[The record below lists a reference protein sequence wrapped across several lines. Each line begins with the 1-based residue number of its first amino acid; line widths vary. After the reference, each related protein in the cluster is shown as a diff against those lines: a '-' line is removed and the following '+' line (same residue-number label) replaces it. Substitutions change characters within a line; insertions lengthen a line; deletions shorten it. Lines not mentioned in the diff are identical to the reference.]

1 VPGLIAGGPDDDLE
15 VHHLVLTGT
24 NREIGAHL
32 ATMALDRHR
41 VVPATGGDPL
51 VTRARRRWYRREWP
65 AHHERMRGVA
75 DVHRLAIDDDSVE
88 LGLLAYLG
96 AAPSCSVAWLP
107 PSTVAGGHATLSR
120 NFDFPTGTLTEIL
133 GGEAQPGELP
143 MTARPYV
150 VETHPTDGG
159 PACLFVCAYELLGG
173 CIDGVNDEGLVVAL
187 LADDESTG
195 ADPTLAP
202 AVGLNEIQ
210 LLRFLLETCATTG
223 EAREALLS
231 AKQHWMFLPCHYL
244 VADASGDSFVWERTA
259 NREHLVEGRG
269 EVQVVTNH
277 LLHGRPTPDDLP
289 AGDGP
294 SATYARARRL
304 TAAVAGRS
312 GPLSADQIK
321 AAHACVDRTEPG
333 VPVRTLWHGLYDAAA
348 RSLEV
353 SFRLG
358 EGRRS
363 PYARFALP

>member
-1 VPGLIAGGPDDDLE
+1 
-15 VHHLVLTGT
+15 
-24 NREIGAHL
+24 
-32 ATMALDRHR
+32 
-41 VVPATGGDPL
+41 
-51 VTRARRRWYRREWP
+51 
-65 AHHERMRGVA
+65 VA
-75 DVHRLAIDDDSVE
+75 DVHGLTVDDDSVE
-88 LGLLAYLG
+88 FGLLAYLG
-96 AAPSCSVAWLP
+96 GAPSCSVAWLP
-107 PSTVAGGHATLSR
+107 PATVASGHATLSR
-120 NFDFPTGTLTEIL
+120 NYDFPTGTLTEIL

-150 VETHPTDGG
+150 METHPTDGG
-159 PACLFVCAYELLGG
+159 PACLFLCAYELLGG

-202 AVGLNEIQ
+202 ATGLNEIQ

-259 NREHLVEGRG
+259 NREHLIEGG
-269 EVQVVTNH
+269 GKVQVVTNH
-277 LLHGRPTPDDLP
+277 LLNGRPSLDDLP

-304 TAAVAGRS
+304 TAAVAGRA
-312 GPLSADQIK
+312 GPLSADQIR
-321 AAHACVDRTEPG
+321 AAHACVDRTDPG
-333 VPVRTLWHGLYDAAA
+333 VPVRTLWHGLYDAAD

-353 SFRLG
+353 SFHLG
-358 EGRRS
+358 DGRRS
-363 PYARFALP
+363 PYLGFALA